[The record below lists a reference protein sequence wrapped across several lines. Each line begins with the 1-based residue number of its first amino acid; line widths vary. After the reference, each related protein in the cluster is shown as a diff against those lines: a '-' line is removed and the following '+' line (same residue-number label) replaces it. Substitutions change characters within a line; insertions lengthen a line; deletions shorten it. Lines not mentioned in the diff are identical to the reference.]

1 MSASQQLSRQLK
13 LSKQQATTIERAS
26 WSVVPKL
33 FDDLVSTQ
41 RPVLMEVACHPQST
55 LSEAIRSDLSDPQS
69 AIRCSQWNACDLA
82 TEEGILMIIRQIEG
96 LQPRHVWLSPPCSSF
111 SPLQNL
117 SSRTTQEE
125 EVLRN
130 KRRENLQAISGVVS
144 VFQHCVQTGVH
155 VTWEMPERCQAWRLP
170 LLHRLR
176 ERYGLYQAV
185 AKGCRVGHRKQA
197 ESPSMQNGWK
207 ILTTQQRLAQLLD
220 LPCKCSRDY
229 KHDRCEGPNLKEH
242 SMYPKEFARRA
253 VQALTQELNVSTV
266 QQECQGSSVLLSAFG
281 EGLCCTCEDLSKVV
295 GHKRCASCLTTGLW
309 ESSSEAP
316 SNSAS
321 SPLRSEVIQNDND
334 TLFRWLEAS
343 ESQVTHK
350 LSSSQGDLTADA
362 PDVEA
367 LAQHVDRASCFGRI
381 QQIEVIAQQLLKNQD
396 FQHENCEQLLELI
409 PKHTPSRKRPMIKPQ
424 ASQYLVLGMYAYGN
438 HYGVTN
444 KTRQFPKLTQYLR
457 AYMQHH
463 HGDTLDCNALLV
475 SCNARHP
482 VHRDLHNDPE
492 KRNVVI
498 G

>member
-1 MSASQQLSRQLK
+1 M
-13 LSKQQATTIERAS
+13 
-26 WSVVPKL
+26 
-33 FDDLVSTQ
+33 
-41 RPVLMEVACHPQST
+41 
-55 LSEAIRSDLSDPQS
+55 
-69 AIRCSQWNACDLA
+69 
-82 TEEGILMIIRQIEG
+82 
-96 LQPRHVWLSPPCSSF
+96 
-111 SPLQNL
+111 
-117 SSRTTQEE
+117 
-125 EVLRN
+125 
-130 KRRENLQAISGVVS
+130 
-144 VFQHCVQTGVH
+144 
-155 VTWEMPERCQAWRLP
+155 
-170 LLHRLR
+170 
-176 ERYGLYQAV
+176 
-185 AKGCRVGHRKQA
+185 
-197 ESPSMQNGWK
+197 
-207 ILTTQQRLAQLLD
+207 
-220 LPCKCSRDY
+220 
-229 KHDRCEGPNLKEH
+229 
-242 SMYPKEFARRA
+242 
-253 VQALTQELNVSTV
+253 
-266 QQECQGSSVLLSAFG
+266 
-281 EGLCCTCEDLSKVV
+281 
-295 GHKRCASCLTTGLW
+295 
-309 ESSSEAP
+309 
-316 SNSAS
+316 
-321 SPLRSEVIQNDND
+321 IQNDND

-492 KRNVVI
+492 QPNVVI
-498 G
+498 GLGNYDKGRLWVATSHPEQNHPSSRKVLPTGQPLAGQYHDIYHKAHCFSPKEWHGPETWTGTHCDFSLLQSGRGVSWV